1 MSDEDNDTT
10 DIQDLSKLLKE
21 IDELEG
27 KKRTPGE
34 KARLGTLIHT
44 KKVIL
49 RNRARRSIALDKK
62 QGREPTKQDLD
73 AADYRGFPSPQGGRR
88 TRRRRKNR
96 RR

>member
-1 MSDEDNDTT
+1 MSNEDNDTA
-10 DIQDLSKLLKE
+10 DIQDFMKVLAE
-21 IDELEG
+21 IDELES
-27 KKRTPGE
+27 KKRTPGQ

-49 RNRARRSIALDKK
+49 RNRARRNIALDKK
-62 QGREPTKQDLD
+62 EGRQSSKQDLD
-73 AADYRGFPSPQGGRR
+73 AADYRGYPTPEGGRR